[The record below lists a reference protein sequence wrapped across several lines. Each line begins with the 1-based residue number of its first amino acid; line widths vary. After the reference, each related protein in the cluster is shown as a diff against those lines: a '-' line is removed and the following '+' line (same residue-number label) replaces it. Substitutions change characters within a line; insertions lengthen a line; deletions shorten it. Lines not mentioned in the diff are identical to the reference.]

1 VYFVDFACIV
11 LRLRD
16 EEEFRVGHVRA
27 IDAPVLAELMDVPQ
41 PHAVDVRATLLEESN
56 RSRNGFDIQLQ
67 FITQN
72 EDANQWL

>member
-1 VYFVDFACIV
+1 MKKNF
-11 LRLRD
+11 LWGR
-16 EEEFRVGHVRA
+16 HVRA
-27 IDAPVLAELMDVPQ
+27 VDAPVLAELMDMPH